1 MQTNTIQHYLSHNGI
16 RLTVADT
23 SSAAAEA
30 ESIHHLPRISAAILS
45 KAMTGAAVLAND
57 FKNHEGVSF
66 KWITGSPLGNIH
78 VDAYD
83 GHFVRGYIDHPEAGA
98 GIPYTPENEAMLAAA
113 RGQLFVTRYS
123 LLKMPY
129 TSTVNLSRGEVS
141 AGLTEY
147 LNTSE
152 QTLSAVSLALK
163 MDEDGTIVRSAG
175 FLAQLMPE
183 GDLQAFAADFGDI
196 EKWDL
201 TAEKSSP
208 RSLETLLAEGGF
220 ELLEEMP
227 LAFRCTCSEER
238 IRDTLLTLPPA
249 EREGLLTEPSIEIVC
264 HYCGKKYE
272 IRREVLK
279 KWFNE
284 EKKGV
289 Q

>member
-23 SSAAAEA
+23 TSAAAEA

-83 GHFVRGYIDHPEAGA
+83 GHFVRGYIDHPEAGV

-147 LNTSE
+147 LNMSE

-183 GDLQAFAADFGDI
+183 GDLKAFAADFGDI

-238 IRDTLLTLPPA
+238 IRDTLLTLPPE
-249 EREGLLTEPSIEIVC
+249 EREGLLTEPSIEIAC